1 MAENKGFMTGSMWIR
16 SLGEFKKLRVVTF
29 CGMMCAAAMALNM
42 VASVSLGPY
51 IRIGFS
57 GLPNQV
63 VAYLFGPAVGGIF
76 GAALD
81 IIKYLIKPEGA
92 FFPGFTVSA
101 AVGGIFYGAFLYRR
115 KLSLARVFAAQLTV
129 KVFVNLFL
137 NTLWLNMLYGKG
149 FMAILPGRV
158 VSNAVMLPIDTA
170 IMFLML
176 QAVDRT
182 VKKYFDEE
190 KERGA

>member
-1 MAENKGFMTGSMWIR
+1 MAENERFMDGSLWLR
-16 SLGEFKKLRVVTF
+16 SLGEFKRLNVVVF
-29 CGMMCAAAMALNM
+29 CGMMCALAMVLNM
-42 VASVSLGPY
+42 VASISVGPY

-76 GAALD
+76 GAVLD

-101 AVGGIFYGAFLYRR
+101 ALGGIIYGAFLYRR
-115 KLSLARVFAAQLTV
+115 KLAIARVFAAQLTV
-129 KVFVNLFL
+129 KVFVNLLL

-182 VKKYFDEE
+182 VRKYFDEE

>member
-1 MAENKGFMTGSMWIR
+1 MAENKRFMDGSLWLR
-16 SLGEFKKLRVVTF
+16 SLGEFRRLNVVAF
-29 CGMMCAAAMALNM
+29 CGMMCALAMVLNM
-42 VASVSLGPY
+42 VASISVGPY
-51 IRIGFS
+51 VRIGFS

-81 IIKYLIKPEGA
+81 VIKYLIKPDGA

-101 AVGGIFYGAFLYRR
+101 ALGGMIYGALLY
-115 KLSLARVFAAQLTV
+115 KKKVSLPRVFAAQLLV
-129 KVFVNLFL
+129 KVLVNILL

-149 FMAILPGRV
+149 FMALLPARV

-170 IMFLML
+170 IMYVML

-182 VKKYFDEE
+182 IRKYFEQ
-190 KERGA
+190 K